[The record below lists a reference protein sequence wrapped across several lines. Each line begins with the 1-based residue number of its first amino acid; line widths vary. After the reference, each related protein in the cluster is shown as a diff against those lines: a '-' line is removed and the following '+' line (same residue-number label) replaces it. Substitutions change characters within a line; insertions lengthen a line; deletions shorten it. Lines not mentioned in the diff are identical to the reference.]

1 MARTTFVNKAQKN
14 IYTFGKRIEYVSQKG
29 KREGQTLSK
38 IDRTI
43 PKDENDPI
51 FIAKGE
57 SYYWWQFQNSPKQYS
72 KEPPRQSQL
81 TQSAY
86 LSSLYQIMEEIE
98 DFNPNSAEEIQS
110 FKDDIISNLEELRD
124 TTQDS
129 LDNMPESLQYSP
141 TGELLQERIDSLE
154 SAISEF
160 ESLDLDFEEKDDS
173 ELMEMIAE
181 EEGLDTEEEGWQE
194 EITSDQVDEKRQEL
208 EDEWVSEKLEEIQ
221 SISIE

>member
-1 MARTTFVNKAQKN
+1 MARATFVKKAQKD
-14 IYTFGKRIEYVSQKG
+14 IYQYGKRVEYVSQKG

-57 SYYWWQFQNSPKQYS
+57 SYWWWQFQNSPKRYS
-72 KEPPRQSQL
+72 KQEPRQSEL

-98 DFNPNSAEEIQS
+98 DFSPNSAEEVQS
-110 FKDDIISNLEELRD
+110 FKDDIISSLEELRD

-160 ESLDLDFEEKDDS
+160 ESLDLDFDEKEDS
-173 ELMEMIAE
+173 EIKEIIAE
-181 EEGLDTEEEGWQE
+181 EEGIDTDDDDWED

-208 EDEWVSEKLEEIQ
+208 EEDWVSEKLDEIQ

>member
-1 MARTTFVNKAQKN
+1 MARATFVKKAQKD
-14 IYTFGKRIEYVSQKG
+14 IYQYGKRVEYVSQKG

-57 SYYWWQFQNSPKQYS
+57 SYWWWQFQNSPKRYS
-72 KEPPRQSQL
+72 KQEPRQYEL

-98 DFNPNSAEEIQS
+98 DFSPNSAEEVQS
-110 FKDDIISNLEELRD
+110 FKDDIISSLEELRD

-160 ESLDLDFEEKDDS
+160 ESLDLDFEEKEDS
-173 ELMEMIAE
+173 EIKEIIAE
-181 EEGLDTEEEGWQE
+181 EEGIDTDDDGWE
-194 EITSDQVDEKRQEL
+194 DEITSDQVDEKRQEL
-208 EDEWVSEKLEEIQ
+208 EDDWVSEKLDEIQ

>member
-1 MARTTFVNKAQKN
+1 MARATFVNKAQKD
-14 IYTFGKRIEYVSQKG
+14 IYQYGKRVEYVSQKG
-29 KREGQTLSK
+29 KREGQTLTK

-51 FIAKGE
+51 LIAKGE
-57 SYYWWQFQNSPKQYS
+57 SYWWWQFQNSPKRYS
-72 KEPPRQSQL
+72 KEKPRQSEL

-98 DFNPNSAEEIQS
+98 DFSPNSAEEVQS
-110 FKDDIISNLEELRD
+110 FRDEIVSNIEELRD

-160 ESLDLDFEEKDDS
+160 ESLDLDFEEKEDS
-173 ELMEMIAE
+173 EIKEIIAE
-181 EEGLDTEEEGWQE
+181 EEGIDTDDDGWE
-194 EITSDQVDEKRQEL
+194 DEITSDQLDEKREEL
-208 EDEWVSEKLEEIQ
+208 EDEWVSEKLDEIQ